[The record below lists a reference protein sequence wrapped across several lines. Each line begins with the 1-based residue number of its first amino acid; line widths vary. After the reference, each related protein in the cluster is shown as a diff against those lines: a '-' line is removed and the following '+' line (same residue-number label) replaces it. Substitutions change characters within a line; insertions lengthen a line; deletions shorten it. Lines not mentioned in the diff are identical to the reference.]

1 MEPTF
6 GQGEGCRAQILE
18 LLLQVQEQEDQAAA
32 PAAGELLL
40 QLQTHRR
47 EKEQEDQAAG
57 TWLELQVQEEDLSA
71 VTWSE
76 DLSALVLLWAVAK
89 RGWLSLAV
97 ARPVGL

>member
-1 MEPTF
+1 M
-6 GQGEGCRAQILE
+6 E

-32 PAAGELLL
+32 PAGELLL
-40 QLQTHRR
+40 QLQSRR
-47 EKEQEDQAAG
+47 EKEQEDLSAVTWSGTWSETLSAG

-76 DLSALVLLWAVAK
+76 DLSALVLLWALAN
-89 RGWLSLAV
+89 RGWLSRLAV